1 MLNARCW
8 EGDVLYVT
16 VHRQHISIPL
26 MGGKRKL
33 THEEWFYRDSKQTQ
47 AHFFMKSDDTEV
59 GKNAIYRP
67 YNLRV

>member
-1 MLNARCW
+1 
-8 EGDVLYVT
+8 
-16 VHRQHISIPL
+16 